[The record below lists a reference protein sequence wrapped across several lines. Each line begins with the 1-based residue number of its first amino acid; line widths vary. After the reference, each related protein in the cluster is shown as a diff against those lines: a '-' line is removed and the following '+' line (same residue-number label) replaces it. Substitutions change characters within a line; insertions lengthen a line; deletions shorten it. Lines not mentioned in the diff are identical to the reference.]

1 MGTLIYLGGA
11 WTPAA
16 SYSVTEHGTPT
27 FAGDS
32 SGGVGSVRI
41 DIPSQARGVD
51 GKRVNP
57 NTYKGK
63 TFSIEDSEYGSVYGT
78 VVGISESGGVTTLD
92 CLPRLTRLNI
102 YNVSAKP
109 FGGTLAGAFNYY
121 LDIAKVPTNERRI
134 SSDANNQDVH
144 LPGWNG
150 ELWLH
155 LKQLAAAFNYD
166 IQTAGKQIIIEPQRR
181 RVMETIGWV
190 DKQSA
195 WNPVT
200 KATAV
205 EVYQY
210 NSKWYSDYPFYP
222 VSASDSNVVNLK
234 AGEQTITQIDLR
246 GSVEVFR
253 VKNSSGQN
261 VYSTSIAPVYDENLT
276 ATMTTESRFCITY
289 GKGTRVTKER
299 WLRGGGRLTVKINP
313 DTFTAT
319 VTGVGPVGVLD
330 GNGNAVDT
338 FNVAIVQSG
347 ITYDGLRLRG
357 RGVRVVKSKRR
368 FNTGITASE
377 AETEVGITVDNIF
390 LNSWNQV
397 ANAGVDAATFSAG
410 GRWSSSATL
419 NGAIRTTSGNPEA
432 DQIIGT
438 MGGMRFYDERTA
450 SFYRVRQ
457 ASVSAQ
463 GIEVSNADLDNTY
476 GDMDAALS
484 GVTYEDVTALYAG
497 ETYEQVRARGVYKL
511 TSGILGG

>member
-1 MGTLIYLGGA
+1 MGTLIYLDGA
-11 WTPAA
+11 WSPAA

-27 FAGDS
+27 YAGDT

-41 DIPSQARGVD
+41 EIPAQATGVN
-51 GKRVNP
+51 GARVNP
-57 NTYKGK
+57 NAYKGK
-63 TFSIEDSEYGSVYGT
+63 SFSIEDTEYGSVSGI
-78 VVGISESGGVTTLD
+78 VVGISESSGITTLD
-92 CLPRLTRLNI
+92 CLPRLHRLNI
-102 YNVSAKP
+102 YNVSMPP
-109 FGGTLAGAFNYY
+109 FGGSLTAAFNAY
-121 LDIAKVPTNERRI
+121 LDKAKVPVEDRRI
-134 SSDANNQDVH
+134 SSAADGTDVH
-144 LPGWNG
+144 LPGWTG

-200 KATAV
+200 KASYV

-210 NSKWYSDYPFYP
+210 ASKWYSDYPFYP

-246 GSVEVFR
+246 GSVKRFR
-253 VKNSSGQN
+253 VKNSAGQN
-261 VYSTSIAPVYDENLT
+261 VYATAISPVYDENLN
-276 ATMTTESRFCITY
+276 ATYTGESRFCITY
-289 GKGTRVTKER
+289 GKGTRVTRDR
-299 WLRGGGRLTVKINP
+299 WVRGGGRLTVKINP

-319 VTGVGPVGVLD
+319 VTGVGPVGVID
-330 GNGNAVDT
+330 GNGNAIDT

-357 RGVRVVKSKRR
+357 EGVRVTKSKRR
-368 FNTGITASE
+368 FATGADI
-377 AETEVGITVDNIF
+377 AETETEIGVTVDNIF

-397 ANAGVDAATFSAG
+397 ANAGIDAATFSSF
-410 GRWSSSATL
+410 GRWTSTATL
-419 NGAIRTTSGNPEA
+419 NGAIRTTSGNPET

-438 MGGMRFYDERTA
+438 MGGMRFFDERTS

-457 ASVSAQ
+457 ASISPK
-463 GIEVSNADLDNTY
+463 GISVDNADLDNTF
-476 GDMDAALS
+476 GDFDEAL
-484 GVTYEDVTALYAG
+484 GGETYEGVAARYPG
-497 ETYEQVRARGVYKL
+497 MTYEQVRAVGLPGL